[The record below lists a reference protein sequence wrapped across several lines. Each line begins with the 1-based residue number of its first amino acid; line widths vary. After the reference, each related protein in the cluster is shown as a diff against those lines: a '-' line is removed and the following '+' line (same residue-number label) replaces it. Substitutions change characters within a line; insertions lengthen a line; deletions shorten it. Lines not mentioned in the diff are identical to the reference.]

1 MAAARPAAGA
11 PEQPGCPACRWR
23 APAPA
28 AGAGRAPGDGDPRG
42 RRRSAAGS
50 PPHPAAPAAPPP
62 AARGRIPP
70 LPKTTHTPP
79 PPPSPARDAAPCAP
93 AALCSAAPEA
103 GAAAPRGAG
112 RGRRLTPGD
121 AGGGTRRTGRQQRRG
136 ARRRPDPVPRPRAER
151 RGGAGFTTDGQTR
164 GSSLP
169 AAGNPPPGR
178 PPPYLSAGAEPRG
191 LCPPRRSRRRSFCL
205 YFAPHTDCGASPAPS
220 VPPSRRGRRRRRPGA
235 RPDPAPR
242 LLRAGPAERPRL
254 GAGAGGCGHGP
265 ASSQAAGLAD
275 AAGLVACPGEGRG
288 CSPVPAGSL
297 PGQAKGGGSRRG
309 RPILLRLPEQG
320 LPRFSLRLPT
330 DLLQVTCPV
339 NRAAAEIKA
348 ERNLTPLGFFPTQ
361 VFNGK
366 RNHLGE
372 PERLQQH
379 GCNSCSCLGKLG
391 QASAPAQP
399 SRKSTEEQAHHLQSS
414 AELGASDAFIATIA
428 LCEHNSLACCITSLT
443 FVMLVALSF
452 SPRGSCKLGEK
463 GFTSGEPAGVFFPLA
478 IFVWFDLCF
487 FLLIFCLKNT

>member
-1 MAAARPAAGA
+1 M
-11 PEQPGCPACRWR
+11 
-23 APAPA
+23 
-28 AGAGRAPGDGDPRG
+28 
-42 RRRSAAGS
+42 
-50 PPHPAAPAAPPP
+50 
-62 AARGRIPP
+62 
-70 LPKTTHTPP
+70 
-79 PPPSPARDAAPCAP
+79 
-93 AALCSAAPEA
+93 
-103 GAAAPRGAG
+103 
-112 RGRRLTPGD
+112 
-121 AGGGTRRTGRQQRRG
+121 
-136 ARRRPDPVPRPRAER
+136 
-151 RGGAGFTTDGQTR
+151 
-164 GSSLP
+164 
-169 AAGNPPPGR
+169 
-178 PPPYLSAGAEPRG
+178 
-191 LCPPRRSRRRSFCL
+191 
-205 YFAPHTDCGASPAPS
+205 
-220 VPPSRRGRRRRRPGA
+220 
-235 RPDPAPR
+235 
-242 LLRAGPAERPRL
+242 
-254 GAGAGGCGHGP
+254 
-265 ASSQAAGLAD
+265 
-275 AAGLVACPGEGRG
+275 ACPGEGRG